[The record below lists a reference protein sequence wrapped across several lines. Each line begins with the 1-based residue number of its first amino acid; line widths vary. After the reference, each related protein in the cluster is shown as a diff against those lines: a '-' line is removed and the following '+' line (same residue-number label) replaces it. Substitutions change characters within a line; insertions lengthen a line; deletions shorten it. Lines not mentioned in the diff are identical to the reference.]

1 MSEINPASLRFTPP
15 TNPTP
20 TSSNGVGRPD
30 TPREQLVVPGNP
42 RAIEN
47 RPSPS
52 AGRIPIPAPTSPP
65 EQEEGLPFDTEAIE
79 REVKLSTEYQALK
92 GAGLI
97 KDDAEPTSPP
107 PSPAADPVENETPV
121 ETMEITEFRYQR
133 VEIRF
138 ELRQELHVEI
148 RQQAPPAPAEPPPRR
163 SDPLALD
170 LNGNGLETT
179 GIANGVHF
187 DIDADGRID
196 QTSFVSG
203 GDAFLALDLNNNGRI
218 DDGRELFGDQN
229 GDANGY
235 LALAH
240 HDDNGDGRIDQQDAV
255 FQRLRLFTQSS
266 NGEQQLRSLSEE
278 GITSL
283 NLGYRDSHIALNR
296 YDSITQLSSFERED
310 GSEGV
315 TGDLL
320 LGYKTPR

>member
-1 MSEINPASLRFTPP
+1 MSDFDIASLRFTPP
-15 TNPTP
+15 THPTTESP
-20 TSSNGVGRPD
+20 KGVGRPN
-30 TPREQLVVPGNP
+30 TPREQLVVPSNP

-47 RPSPS
+47 RPIHS
-52 AGRIPIPAPTSPP
+52 AGRIPISASTPTS
-65 EQEEGLPFDTEAIE
+65 EQEVGLPFDTEAIE

-97 KDDAEPTSPP
+97 KEDDETDI
-107 PSPAADPVENETPV
+107 PAAPAEGETPA
-121 ETMEITEFRYQR
+121 ETIELSEFRYQR

-148 RQQAPPAPAEPPPRR
+148 RQQANPVPAEPTPRR

-179 GIANGVHF
+179 GTTNGVQF
-187 DIDADGRID
+187 DIDADGQID

-203 GDAFLALDLNNNGRI
+203 GDAFLALDINNNGRI

-229 GDANGY
+229 GDTNGY

-278 GITSL
+278 GIASL
-283 NLGYRDSHIALNR
+283 NLSYRNSNIALNR

-320 LGYKTPR
+320 LGYKTQS